1 MPNATPRHR
10 LQCSL
15 AWKYNNSR
23 GGGDYFGITGGE
35 IRRKCTPHDT
45 RLHYTTLRGV
55 KFFERGR
62 YLAKNNYRVTTYKL
76 GSKGTSYKGEVK
88 LHKIYT
94 YLSPRQRQ
102 RHTHAHTHT
111 HTRER
116 EEVDASLCLVLISV
130 KSCTWNFFPAREQI
144 QKYWVTREKPPWS
157 FRKISPVKF
166 FFPVNISQKTAR
178 EAKSSTWSFSKP
190 KWSRVSFRFTGKK
203 KTLHILVNSS
213 LWSFCFEG
221 SWTFFRLKL

>member
-1 MPNATPRHR
+1 MSYATPRLR
-10 LQCSL
+10 LQSSL
-15 AWKYNNSR
+15 AWKCNNSR

-62 YLAKNNYRVTTYKL
+62 YLAKNNYRVTSYKL
-76 GSKGTSYKGEVK
+76 GSKGTSYKGQVK

-116 EEVDASLCLVLISV
+116 EEVDTSLCLVLLSV
-130 KSCTWNFFPAREQI
+130 KSCTWNFFPAREQF

-157 FRKISPVKF
+157 FRKITPVKNYF
-166 FFPVNISQKTAR
+166 SPWTFLKKTPVKQNLAR
-178 EAKSSTWSFSKP
+178 DHFQN
-190 KWSRVSFRFTGKK
+190 RIDHGCLFVSWGKK
-203 KTLHILVNSS
+203 KHCPRPPLPMITMKCYVGSISKSS
-213 LWSFCFEG
+213 V
-221 SWTFFRLKL
+221 R

>member
-1 MPNATPRHR
+1 MPHQDFDCRVVKRENVTI
-10 LQCSL
+10 L
-15 AWKYNNSR
+15 

-102 RHTHAHTHT
+102 RHTHAHTHA

-116 EEVDASLCLVLISV
+116 RGRHFALPGSHFCKKLHV
-130 KSCTWNFFPAREQI
+130 KLFSCP
-144 QKYWVTREKPPWS
+144 
-157 FRKISPVKF
+157 
-166 FFPVNISQKTAR
+166 
-178 EAKSSTWSFSKP
+178 
-190 KWSRVSFRFTGKK
+190 
-203 KTLHILVNSS
+203 
-213 LWSFCFEG
+213 
-221 SWTFFRLKL
+221 